1 MGQWLST
8 TRSML
13 LEAKGQL
20 VKKTVL
26 RNQSTTVVYHDG
38 HSQQVCIMQGCL
50 FVCVWVFFFVCSFCF
65 CFFWGGVPCFPG
77 GLDSVE
83 YYDITTNKWHAASR
97 MPWRSLTVK
106 CVPVGD
112 VIFVLAG
119 RGLGAQCLTNVLE
132 YHTKTN
138 RLVHQLN
145 TVDINYMN
153 N

>member
-1 MGQWLST
+1 M
-8 TRSML
+8 
-13 LEAKGQL
+13 
-20 VKKTVL
+20 
-26 RNQSTTVVYHDG
+26 
-38 HSQQVCIMQGCL
+38 
-50 FVCVWVFFFVCSFCF
+50 FVCLVFL
-65 CFFWGGVPCFPG
+65 GGVPYFPG
-77 GLDSVE
+77 GLHSVE

-119 RGLGAQCLTNVLE
+119 DGLGAQCLTNVLE

-145 TVDINYMN
+145 TVDINYIKMDSTIFFRMSKHLINMN
-153 N
+153 LFLVVNIYSQTILVALL

>member
-1 MGQWLST
+1 MHG
-8 TRSML
+8 
-13 LEAKGQL
+13 G
-20 VKKTVL
+20 
-26 RNQSTTVVYHDG
+26 
-38 HSQQVCIMQGCL
+38 L
-50 FVCVWVFFFVCSFCF
+50 FVCVCGVVFV
-65 CFFWGGVPCFPG
+65 FFWGGGIPCFPG

-97 MPWRSLTVK
+97 MPWRSLSVK

-132 YHTKTN
+132 YHTKTS